1 VILTRVVPAPAVSR
15 PIDAPDFRDWVT
27 ELYQPDRAEWLRL
40 NLIASV
46 NGSATGRDGTSE
58 SLSNRMDRR
67 ILGVMRDIS
76 DVVLVGASTV
86 RAEGYVR
93 PRRAALAVVTRTG
106 DLGGHRL
113 DPDVSRGALL
123 IVCPRGL
130 EDRVRRAVGIPD
142 ARILGVEAE
151 GADLAPAAVVR
162 ALRAEGFASI
172 VCEGGPHLAGALME
186 RGVVDELCLSTSPTL
201 VSPGLQLVPPGRTA
215 EVDLS
220 LRQLLVDEQG
230 TLYARWSVPAAPAR
244 S

>member
-1 VILTRVVPAPAVSR
+1 MNLTRVVPAPAESR
-15 PIDAPDFRDWVT
+15 PTEDPDFRDWVSA
-27 ELYQPDRAEWLRL
+27 LYRPDRPEWVRL

-58 SLSNRMDRR
+58 SLSNRTDRR
-67 ILGVMRDIS
+67 ILGVMRDLS

-113 DPDVSRGALL
+113 DPDRSRGELV

-130 EDRVRRAVGIPD
+130 EERVRRAVAIPD
-142 ARILGVEAE
+142 ARVIGVPAE
-151 GADLAPAAVVR
+151 GDDLAPTAVVDS
-162 ALRAEGFASI
+162 LRGEGFASI
-172 VCEGGPHLAGALME
+172 VCEGGPHLATALLGG
-186 RGVVDELCLSTSPTL
+186 GVVDELCLSTSATL
-201 VSPGLQLVPPGRTA
+201 VSPGLALVPPGRTA
-215 EVDLS
+215 DVDLA
-220 LRQLLVDEQG
+220 LRQLLVDDAG
-230 TLYARWSVPAAPAR
+230 SLYARWSVRRDR

>member
-1 VILTRVVPAPAVSR
+1 VILTRVVPAPVESR
-15 PIDAPDFRDWVT
+15 SVDDPGFRDWVSR
-27 ELYQPDRAEWLRL
+27 LYRPDRPEWLRL
-40 NLIASV
+40 NLITSV
-46 NGSATGRDGTSE
+46 NGSATGPDGTSE
-58 SLSNRMDRR
+58 SLSNRTDRK

-113 DPDVSRGALL
+113 DPDTSRGALI

-130 EDRVRRAVGIPD
+130 EDRVRRTVNIPD

-151 GADLAPAAVVR
+151 GDDLAPTAVVD
-162 ALRAEGFASI
+162 ALRTEGLPSI
-172 VCEGGPHLAGALME
+172 VCEGGPHLAAALVAG
-186 RGVVDELCLSTSPTL
+186 RVVDELCLSTSPTL
-201 VSPGLQLVPPGRTA
+201 VSPGLALVPPARTA

-220 LRQLLVDEQG
+220 LRQLLVDEG
-230 TLYARWSVPAAPAR
+230 GSLYARWSVRAAPAT